1 VLLLLGAALDV
12 EEEDGVAEEVDVL
25 VLLGAALL
33 EVTELLRAVVLLDE
47 GSAEDEA
54 IGEAVVVGLAVVGMG
69 SGVVDVRGVV
79 AA

>member
-1 VLLLLGAALDV
+1 MLLLLGAALDV
-12 EEEDGVAEEVDVL
+12 EEEDGVAEEVEVL
-25 VLLGAALL
+25 VLLGATLL
-33 EVTELLRAVVLLDE
+33 EVTELLRGAVLLDE

-54 IGEAVVVGLAVVGMG
+54 IGEAVVAGLAVVGTG

>member
-1 VLLLLGAALDV
+1 MLLLLGAALDV
-12 EEEDGVAEEVDVL
+12 EEEDGVAEEVEVL
-25 VLLGAALL
+25 VLLGATLL
-33 EVTELLRAVVLLDE
+33 EVKELLRGAVLLDE

-54 IGEAVVVGLAVVGMG
+54 IGEAVVAGLAVVGTG